1 MLEKV
6 NSSYKYLFVAI
17 AQLCIIGVSLVVP
30 VFCRENSFL
39 IVVSFDTLIT
49 ASMIFFLLNLKN
61 KKNHIKIPYFILL
74 LFIGISFIFNGIYYN
89 VIGYI
94 AIGLIFAVIIPLL
107 NLAFSMSSK
116 FSVCKA
122 LASGII
128 FSFLMF
134 FLISI
139 CCGPALGMA
148 QYTSFFSN
156 PNTLGSYMIIVVS
169 ASIFLIL
176 DAVENNKKSKFLYY
190 MVFAFAISI
199 AVYTNSRTSMIA
211 IFAQI
216 LFVSIFFVIFYIKK
230 CDYSSIKKFFKK
242 VVLLGL
248 LVLISF
254 SFSFFLLTSVKIELI
269 KSFPS
274 IQVTTDYDKITIRD
288 GLARMGTRYT
298 KGLDGDN
305 KNDEFTSGRKEIWG
319 TFIKNI
325 SLKGHKEEGLKVVED
340 KRFYQKTN
348 AHNVYLQMAYS
359 AGLLTGIA
367 MLALMILAAK
377 DLLKKIIE
385 FLKAGQIDKEAVFT
399 MCAALS
405 FAVFSLTSGGYMVF
419 TYLPTTMFYFLLYT
433 ITVKKKTEID

>member
-17 AQLCIIGVSLVVP
+17 AQLCIIGVSLAVP

-49 ASMIFFLLNLKN
+49 ASMIFFLLDLKN

-190 MVFAFAISI
+190 MVFAFALSI
-199 AVYTNSRTSMIA
+199 AVYTNSRTS
-211 IFAQI
+211 
-216 LFVSIFFVIFYIKK
+216 IFYIKK

-254 SFSFFLLTSVKIELI
+254 SFSFFLLTTVKIELI

-325 SLKGHKEEGLKVVED
+325 SFKGHKEEGLKVVED
-340 KRFYQKTN
+340 TRFYQKTN